1 MKVTAFIRKTT
12 KKNDVDTKATIYF
25 RLRDGKKDIKAASE
39 LVISPNH
46 WSADRQ
52 GYKDRVALV
61 AENEKMDLNH
71 KVQALTRM
79 IEKEYKEDAGS
90 EWLGEVIDKFHHP
103 EKYKTEEE
111 LAIENPPT
119 FAELFDEFLE
129 KHNLSEVRK
138 KNFRVVK
145 RALMRYELFV
155 RKTRRGMKHFTLDI
169 HTTTKE
175 TLADMWDFME
185 NEYMYAEEYPRYIRN
200 HSRETDSSTEGEE
213 YSYRQFLTHTYLF
226 YLVL

>member
-1 MKVTAFIRKTT
+1 MKVTAFIRKAA

-46 WSADRQ
+46 WSAERQ

-119 FAELFDEFLE
+119 FAELSMSFGETQSFGGTEE
-129 KHNLSEVRK
+129 KLPCSK
-138 KNFRVVK
+138 KGSH
-145 RALMRYELFV
+145 AL
-155 RKTRRGMKHFTLDI
+155 
-169 HTTTKE
+169 
-175 TLADMWDFME
+175 
-185 NEYMYAEEYPRYIRN
+185 
-200 HSRETDSSTEGEE
+200 
-213 YSYRQFLTHTYLF
+213 
-226 YLVL
+226 